1 MIFAGSLALFGLS
14 DVTVSEFVNPAGRHF
29 RSFSLAR
36 SSCQP
41 RGDWVGGDTWYPGY
55 SWRICHCP
63 ACNQAVGWRWRQ
75 GSQGSQGRQ
84 GGQGRQG
91 LDQQWVGLRLDRVV
105 DWEGFLLGPL
115 SDISHLLS
123 IRGRK

>member
-1 MIFAGSLALFGLS
+1 MSTGLFGLS
-14 DVTVSEFVNPAGRHF
+14 NVTVSEFVNPSGRHF

-63 ACNQAVGWRWRQ
+63 ACDQAVGWRWNK
-75 GSQGSQGRQ
+75 GWK
-84 GGQGRQG
+84 GRQG